1 MKFNLCKFFF
11 NKKKEEGFAL
21 PQILLLALLMVT
33 SLTALLSSTINRYS
47 TIRFKTLEMQSKNA
61 SESGISTIKAF
72 FNNSQERA
80 YNYFWLSKSCSASMK
95 DEECPIFNPGNSGK
109 EWPGTFQKGK
119 FNNLSSVFWPDG
131 DWCFGS
137 NPNDCIGRQVA
148 PMCTYHISSQPIK
161 PINWGLYR
169 SYASSFIDNSDD
181 SLDLNPDNFSKH
193 KQSFSIKSS
202 DYVGTEFAGETSFLI
217 EGMTK
222 SKESNIKTSVNKL
235 RVNIDVTSTVPESGF
250 AFISAGE
257 NELDTQ
263 SIYLGNLN
271 VIGDKSGS
279 IIWRKNIYSPQ
290 DCGNIKFLSGIN
302 KSKSL
307 PDKGG
312 LWVQP
317 LNIPNRP
324 KISNKTSQG
333 QTSPWSLGEISC
345 TPKSSWENW
354 TNCRFFETNGWE
366 NYKTNERTA
375 YIDNLIV
382 KGENAFFGIVTTTES
397 PLTLVVKGSIDI
409 SNGGRI
415 CHRNGSANNSC
426 GSGKPENLTILF
438 DQINSPDIKKK
449 QALECSRFGGI
460 SLKSQDLPNNTF
472 FISSTGDSF
481 NEKFSGFV
489 HATDTTFSTSSL
501 PASFY
506 QNPSKGNK
514 LVVVSK
520 GVYAMIND
528 PEGRSFEDRRP
539 KLFKNEN
546 LDLIPYVTDL
556 NSSKNNIHIIGVGS
570 RCESCDPGLNTMLN
584 MILVWDSESNIYSLR
599 GFNFSNGEA
608 VIVNKDTNGRTWKVD
623 LGSSPFL
630 RAKGN
635 IPWINYYGIELKETK
650 NLKKDLY
657 IEGAVWAKNICL
669 DGKNTTN
676 WQFNNKFSK
685 GLISRFGK
693 STVNYGVPYY
703 RGRGIKVWDTLRDFS
718 ISK

>member
-1 MKFNLCKFFF
+1 
-11 NKKKEEGFAL
+11 
-21 PQILLLALLMVT
+21 
-33 SLTALLSSTINRYS
+33 
-47 TIRFKTLEMQSKNA
+47 MQSKNA

-80 YNYFWLSKSCSASMK
+80 YNYFWLSKSCSSSMK
-95 DEECPIFNPGNSGK
+95 DEECPIFNPGSSGR
-109 EWPGTFQKGK
+109 EWPGTFQKGE
-119 FNNLSSVFWPDG
+119 FNNLSSLFWPDG

-137 NPNDCIGRQVA
+137 NQNDCIGRQVA
-148 PMCTYHISSQPIK
+148 PMCTYHISSKPIK

-169 SYASSFIDNSDD
+169 SYASSFIDNKDD
-181 SLDLNPDNFSKH
+181 LLELNPNNLSKH
-193 KQSFSIKSS
+193 RQSFSIKSS

-222 SKESNIKTSVNKL
+222 SKGSNIKTSINKL
-235 RVNIDVTSTVPESGF
+235 RINIDVISTIPESGF

-257 NELDTQ
+257 NELDKN

-271 VIGDKSGS
+271 IIGDKSGS

-290 DCGNIKFLSGIN
+290 ECGNIEFLSGIN

-307 PDKGG
+307 PTKGG

-324 KISNKTSQG
+324 KVSNKTSQG

-345 TPKSSWENW
+345 TPKSSWERW
-354 TNCRFFETNGWE
+354 TNCRFFETNGWD
-366 NYKTNERTA
+366 NYKSYERTA

-382 KGENAFFGIVTTTES
+382 KGENAFFGIVTTNEA

-415 CHRNGSANNSC
+415 CHRDGSANNSC

-438 DQINSPDIKKK
+438 DQINSPNIAKK
-449 QALECSRFGGI
+449 QALECSRSGGI
-460 SLKSQDLPNNTF
+460 NLKSKDIPNNTF

-481 NEKFSGFV
+481 REKFSAFV

-501 PASFY
+501 PTSFY
-506 QNPSKGNK
+506 QNPLKGNK
-514 LVVVSK
+514 LVVISK

-528 PEGRSFEDRRP
+528 PEGRSFENRRP
-539 KLFKNEN
+539 KLFRTVNM
-546 LDLIPYVTDL
+546 DLIPYVTDL
-556 NSSKNNIHIIGVGS
+556 NSTISNNMNNLHIIGVGS

-584 MILVWDSESNIYSLR
+584 MVLVWDSESNIYSLR
-599 GFNFSNGEA
+599 GFNFSNDEA
-608 VIVNKDTNGRTWKVD
+608 VIVDKDTNGRIWKLD

-630 RAKGN
+630 KAKGN
-635 IPWINYYGIELKETK
+635 IPWINYYGIDLKETK

-657 IEGAVWAKNICL
+657 INGAVWAKNICL
-669 DGKNTTN
+669 DGTNTTN
-676 WQFNNKFSK
+676 WQFDNKFIK
-685 GLISRFGK
+685 GLKSRFSK
-693 STVNYGVPYY
+693 SNLNYGVPYY

-718 ISK
+718 VSK